1 MYCCCSNHPQDD
13 KNWGGGWQERTCLWW
28 GRWGSSIHYS
38 SNQLIVGFKGQ
49 GSENLP
55 QWMNDS
61 NNIFGIWCYHLM
73 HIIQNYKNVTSHIQ
87 WIILFHPNSS
97 EVIILMVTSK
107 IYCSYEFET
116 LKIRSFFLK
125 DHENFLNMAAF
136 FLWCLE
142 NQWCNF
148 MGNILKNLM
157 PKTCVFSDLLSCCVY
172 SISSEGIIYEMLN

>member
-1 MYCCCSNHPQDD
+1 MTRI
-13 KNWGGGWQERTCLWW
+13 GGGWQERTCLWW

-116 LKIRSFFLK
+116 LKIRSFFFKGPWKFSKYGSFFPLVFGKSMMQLHGKYSQEFDAK
-125 DHENFLNMAAF
+125 DLRF
-136 FLWCLE
+136 
-142 NQWCNF
+142 
-148 MGNILKNLM
+148 
-157 PKTCVFSDLLSCCVY
+157 
-172 SISSEGIIYEMLN
+172 